1 MSGRHAWLAVAI
13 AIGLSLTALPASA
26 VGLLPDAVDD
36 VHTFTDFDGFADKI
50 IDVRAN
56 DVDGEGSN
64 SIALISEQSPT
75 HGVVSEL
82 DDGIHY
88 VWDGELP
95 APATDTFGYTLTDID
110 GDSDPATVTVHFDWN
125 PTATNDTRT
134 MQGSPS
140 GFIDAIELTG
150 LLANDRQVPG
160 DATVT
165 EMIGPTRRRTQ
176 HGAVMCVGG
185 TSCFYEPDAGF
196 HGEDTFEYTVGN
208 RSGQTDRGRV
218 TVKVVARQRALTLA
232 VSANPRW
239 IWRAGDA
246 FGVGLDLG
254 PQLTFRGCDITA
266 QRMLFQV
273 RRSSSSPWR
282 TADAGIWR
290 PGGRFRLID
299 PDLRTSEQYRVHHPA
314 TVWCTAASSAAKTIK
329 VKHRVTGAMSVR
341 SGPVDRAMRINGR
354 VGPVASGQP
363 VLLQRY
369 LPAKRRYVTIA
380 SKTLNVNRPTP
391 TPGATYS
398 FSYTP
403 RTRGT
408 HKLLVKAPARAGRY
422 AATLPLN
429 YRAG

>member
-1 MSGRHAWLAVAI
+1 MSGRHAWLAVAT
-13 AIGLSLTALPASA
+13 AIGLSLTALPASS

-36 VHTFTDFDGFADKI
+36 LHTFTDFDTFADTI

-56 DVDGEGSN
+56 DVDGEGN
-64 SIALISEQSPT
+64 NFITLDSEQPPT
-75 HGVVSEL
+75 HGDVSVV
-82 DDGIHY
+82 DGGIHY

-110 GDSDPATVTVHFDWN
+110 RDTDLATVTVSFDWK
-125 PTATNDTRT
+125 PTATDDTRT
-134 MQGSPS
+134 VQGSPS

-150 LLANDRQVPG
+150 LLANDREVPG
-160 DATVT
+160 EATFT
-165 EMIGPTRRRTQ
+165 EMIGPSRVLTP
-176 HGAVMCVGG
+176 HGAVRCVGG
-185 TSCFYEPDAGF
+185 KSCFYEPDAGF

-208 RSGQTDRGRV
+208 RSGQTDQGQV
-218 TVKVVARQRALTLA
+218 TVNVVATQRTLTLA
-232 VSANPRW
+232 VNANPRW
-239 IWRAGDA
+239 IWRAGDT
-246 FGVGLDLG
+246 FGVGLDFG
-254 PQLTFRGCDITA
+254 PHLTFRGCDINA

-273 RRSSSSPWR
+273 RRNANSPWR

-290 PGGRFRLID
+290 PGGGFRLID
-299 PDLRTSEQYRVHHPA
+299 PDPRVTQQYRVHHPA
-314 TVWCTAASSAAKTIK
+314 TIWCTAASSAAKTIK

-341 SGPVDRAMRINGR
+341 SGPVGRAMRINGR

-380 SKTLNVNRPTP
+380 SKTLNVNRPAP

-408 HKLLVKAPARAGRY
+408 HNLLIKAPARAGRY
-422 AATLPLN
+422 AAMLPFN
-429 YRAG
+429 YRAR